1 MRRRGSHSANMLK
14 PTVAVVQEQQQQRHS
29 DDGETRRASDPIFPG
44 MVNGRVSPFQRPP
57 QAQHAQPAAA
67 APPRNDMRSMQWQ
80 PQTQHQ
86 SALGQQVSNRHSFA
100 SSMDLMSTYTPP
112 SSWIS
117 TSQPIQSNLF
127 TSSSHHTSHTAAAG
141 DLLTMSRRAFD
152 PPQPKPNQNNIFA
165 KKRSAAE
172 SNGNNTSQIN
182 FTNTNGNGSNPQLIG
197 QNHTTAAHPRQQV
210 NAPQHSITFDQIRVP
225 AQNIQGG
232 FYLNNNSSSTFGAA
246 GKVSSSTVDTMADS
260 EDSHQHHR
268 TIRRCRR
275 SDSFEMMEDG

>member
-14 PTVAVVQEQQQQRHS
+14 PTVAVVQEQQQRYS
-29 DDGETRRASDPIFPG
+29 NDRETSRASDPIFSG
-44 MVNGRVSPFQRPP
+44 VVNGRVAPFQRPP

-67 APPRNDMRSMQWQ
+67 ASPRNNMRSMQWQ
-80 PQTQHQ
+80 AQTQHQ
-86 SALGQQVSNRHSFA
+86 PALGQQASNLHSFA
-100 SSMDLMSTYTPP
+100 SSMDLMTTYTAP
-112 SSWIS
+112 SSRNS
-117 TSQPIQSNLF
+117 TSQTIQSNLF
-127 TSSSHHTSHTAAAG
+127 RSSSHHTSHTAVAG

-152 PPQPKPNQNNIFA
+152 PPQPTPNQNNIFA
-165 KKRSAAE
+165 KKRSATE

-210 NAPQHSITFDQIRVP
+210 NVPQHSITFDQIGGP
-225 AQNIQGG
+225 SQNIQGG

-246 GKVSSSTVDTMADS
+246 GKVSSSTVDTMADG

-268 TIRRCRR
+268 TTRRCRR
-275 SDSFEMMEDG
+275 SESFEMMEDG